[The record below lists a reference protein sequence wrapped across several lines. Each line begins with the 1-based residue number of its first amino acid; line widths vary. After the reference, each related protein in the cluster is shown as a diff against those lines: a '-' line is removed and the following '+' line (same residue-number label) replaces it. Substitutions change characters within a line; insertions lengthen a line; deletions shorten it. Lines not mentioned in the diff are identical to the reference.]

1 VGATMKLV
9 PDVIVY
15 ELGNNV
21 AYTGKKPL
29 KGGSILSRIIV
40 ILSIKTIL

>member
-15 ELGNNV
+15 ELGNNN
-21 AYTGKKPL
+21 ANTGKKAL
-29 KGGSILSRIIV
+29 LGGSILSRTIV